1 MRIIRLL
8 SLIAMLALV
17 AGCSSNSPNSGG
29 SKEVVISSLLKEA
42 GLGENITEIL
52 LVISGDGFET
62 ITHELDIIDGV
73 ATITTDVPIGEDRLF
88 EMTAFNNAGVPLYK
102 GSAIADVFAGDV
114 TEIDIKMEPLVPMIR
129 VSPMFSEVTIE
140 ENKSISVF
148 VHNVDSLFGAS
159 FRLEYDT
166 ALVEV
171 VSIVAGNVFNGKDAL
186 FFTQTRPGYVAVAY
200 SIKGNQSAQGV
211 DVVNGTIAVITIA
224 GKAAGTSPLQ
234 IPQETLSLI
243 DWQGNSLPREG
254 ILFIEEGEIRI
265 DVP

>member
-42 GLGENITEIL
+42 GLGANITEIL

-129 VSPMFSEVTIE
+129 VSPMFSEVGIE

-148 VHNVDSLFGAS
+148 VHNIDSLFGAS

-171 VSIVAGNVFNGKDAL
+171 VSIVAGNVFTGKDAL

-211 DVVNGTIAVITIA
+211 SVDGTIAVITIA